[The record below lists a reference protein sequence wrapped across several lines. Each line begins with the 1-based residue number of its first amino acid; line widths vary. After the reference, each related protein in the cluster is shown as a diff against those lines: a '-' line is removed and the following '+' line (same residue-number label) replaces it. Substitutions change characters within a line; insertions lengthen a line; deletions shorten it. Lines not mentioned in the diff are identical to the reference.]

1 MPAWIIKYFPLVLT
15 GVVWVVTFGVG
26 YWQGFDTCNTKWK
39 VKTEKETG
47 RYLEQINEMTNI
59 LRQNEIVTQEK
70 INAIIGEQ
78 LDREEQIKND
88 YEKTIAD
95 LHNDKYEFDGVRE
108 CPSETASQSLSRKP
122 ATSSDVVCYSK
133 AELQQKIERSLAI
146 AKECDELAEKYERL
160 KEVYN
165 VRSR

>member
-47 RYLEQINEMTNI
+47 RYLEQIN
-59 LRQNEIVTQEK
+59 
-70 INAIIGEQ
+70 
-78 LDREEQIKND
+78 
-88 YEKTIAD
+88 
-95 LHNDKYEFDGVRE
+95 DGVRE
-108 CPSETASQSLSRKP
+108 CPSETASQPLSRKP

-133 AELQQKIERSLAI
+133 TELQQKIERSLVI